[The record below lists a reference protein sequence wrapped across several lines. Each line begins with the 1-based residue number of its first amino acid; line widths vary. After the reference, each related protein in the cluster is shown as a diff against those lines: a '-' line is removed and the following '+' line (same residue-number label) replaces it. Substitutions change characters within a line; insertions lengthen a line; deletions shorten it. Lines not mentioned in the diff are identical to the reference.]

1 MNRKKIT
8 VVCPSFSEENK
19 KRMAEAAGSYGY
31 DIMFYDGDEAAEQDA
46 SESEIVVGSS
56 LGLLRA
62 APQAKWYCGTFAG
75 VDSIID
81 SVPERMILTNA
92 SGAYGVTIS
101 EYIVMI
107 LLELLRR
114 RPEYNRIV
122 EEKKWIRNL
131 PIRSLCGSSVL
142 ILGTGDIGKY
152 TAMRLRGFDP
162 AKIIGVNRSGRNP
175 EELFDE
181 IVSGDRLESI
191 LPEADIVILCMPDTA
206 ETRNMLSEKRIGMLK
221 QGAYIVNVGRGS
233 AIDQKALI
241 KALNEGRIAG
251 AGLDVFETEP
261 VPQDDPV
268 WNTKNLIMTPH
279 ISGNMSLGYTVERI
293 VDLFCDNLENYC
305 LGKQMTNVVD
315 TKRGY

>member
-1 MNRKKIT
+1 MSRKKIT
-8 VVCPSFSEENK
+8 VVCPSFTEENK
-19 KRMAEAAGSYGY
+19 KRMAEAADNFGY
-31 DIMFYDGDEAAEQDA
+31 DIIFYDEDEAAKQDA

-56 LGLLRA
+56 LRLLRA

-81 SVPERMILTNA
+81 YVPEGMILTNA

-131 PIRSLCGSSVL
+131 PIRSLCDSSVL

-152 TAMRLRGFDP
+152 TAKRLRGFET
-162 AKIIGVNRSGRNP
+162 ARIIGVNRSGRNP
-175 EELFDE
+175 DGLFDE
-181 IVSGDRLESI
+181 IVSGDRQESI

-293 VDLFCDNLENYC
+293 VDLFCSNLDHRQFQIVNS
-305 LGKQMTNVVD
+305 
-315 TKRGY
+315 

>member
-1 MNRKKIT
+1 MNRKIIT
-8 VVCPSFSEENK
+8 VVCPFFSEENK
-19 KRMAEAAGSYGY
+19 KRMVEAAAGFGY
-31 DIMFYDGDEAAEQDA
+31 DIRFHDEEKSAKQDA

-56 LGLLRA
+56 LSLLRA

-81 SVPERMILTNA
+81 SVPENMILTNA

-114 RPEYNRIV
+114 RPEYNSIV
-122 EEKKWIRNL
+122 ESRQWIRDL
-131 PIRSLCGSSVL
+131 PIRSLCGSSAL
-142 ILGTGDIGKY
+142 ILGTGDIGRH
-152 TAMRLRGFDP
+152 TAKRLRGFDP
-162 AKIIGVNRSGRNP
+162 QKIIGVNRSGRNP

-181 IVSGDRLESI
+181 VVSVNRLESI

-221 QGAYIVNVGRGS
+221 RGAYIVNVGRGS
-233 AIDQKALI
+233 AVDQKALI
-241 KALNEGRIAG
+241 KALNAGRIAG

-268 WNTKNLIMTPH
+268 WNTKNLILTPH

-293 VDLFCDNLENYC
+293 VDLFCSNLENYC
-305 LGKQMTNVVD
+305 LGKKMTNVVD
-315 TKRGY
+315 RKRGY

>member
-1 MNRKKIT
+1 MSRKKIT
-8 VVCPSFSEENK
+8 VVCPSFTEENK
-19 KRMAEAAGSYGY
+19 KRMAEAADNFGY
-31 DIMFYDGDEAAEQDA
+31 DIIFYDEDEAAKQDA

-56 LGLLRA
+56 LRLLRA

-81 SVPERMILTNA
+81 YVPEGMILTNA

-131 PIRSLCGSSVL
+131 PIRSLCDSSVL

-152 TAMRLRGFDP
+152 TAKRLRGFET
-162 AKIIGVNRSGRNP
+162 ARIIGVNRSGRNP
-175 EELFDE
+175 DGLFDE
-181 IVSGDRLESI
+181 IVSGDRQESI

-293 VDLFCDNLENYC
+293 VDLFCSNLENYC
-305 LGKQMTNVVD
+305 LGKKMTNVED
-315 TKRGY
+315 RKRGY